1 MSLQR
6 EPHDD
11 ECNPPS
17 VANVNC
23 RIGTINVINKSKD
36 NVSPPPYS
44 RHSKFVEFAK
54 NQKKAAKFG
63 ISLHDHGQ
71 PNVFRHNGKTRG
83 YCQQSG
89 NSHGYNQDR
98 NDRGQPEK
106 S

>member
-1 MSLQR
+1 MSSQR
-6 EPHDD
+6 QSHNN

-17 VANVNC
+17 VANINC
-23 RIGTINVINKSKD
+23 RIGTINVINKSND
-36 NVSPPPYS
+36 HVSSPPYS
-44 RHSKFVEFAK
+44 RHSKFVELAM
-54 NQKKAAKFG
+54 NQKKAAKLG
-63 ISLHDHGQ
+63 IALSDHGQ
-71 PNVFRHNGKTRG
+71 SNVSCHNGNIGG